1 MLIGSFY
8 GRYVTVDGIPD
19 GWPARVLDAVWPPE
33 SPQYPPTR

>member
-19 GWPARVLDAVWPPE
+19 GSAARVLDAVWPPE
-33 SPQYPPTR
+33 SPAVPAR